1 MVVAIDGPAGVGKS
15 TIARMIA
22 ERCGFYYLNSG
33 SFYRAVAWNYLQ
45 KFGEPTDREKVL
57 ASAQKIKFSIVDDHL
72 CVDGQDVQAFLHTPA
87 VDLWASKVSVDPAV
101 RQVVNDNLY
110 ELSKGMDIVAEGRDI
125 TTVVF
130 PDAECKF
137 YFDASAEV
145 RARRRL
151 EQHPEGLSYEQVLNE
166 ILERDEIDRNKPVG
180 GLKIASDAC
189 YIDTSYL
196 TIEQVCEKVV
206 TAIFARKTLTN
217 RKN

>member
-33 SFYRAVAWNYLQ
+33 SFYRAVALNYLQ
-45 KFGEPTDREKVL
+45 KYGDPTDQAKVL
-57 ASAQKIKFSIVDDHL
+57 ASAKEIKFSIVDGRI
-72 CVDGQDVQAFLHTPA
+72 CVDGVDVEDSLHTPA
-87 VDLWASKVSVDPAV
+87 VDLWASKVSVDPAI
-101 RQVVNDNLY
+101 RQVVNENLY
-110 ELSKGMDIVAEGRDI
+110 KLSKGMDIVAEGRDI

-137 YFDASAEV
+137 YFDASPEV
-145 RARRRL
+145 RAKRRL
-151 EQHPEGLSYEQVLNE
+151 EQHPGNMTYEQVLKE
-166 ILERDEIDRNKPVG
+166 IIERDEIDRNKPVG

-206 TAIFARKTLTN
+206 TAIFARTKRL
-217 RKN
+217 